1 MEKNKITYNIYKYI
15 LGAIFLIYY
24 RPKFVNKKYIPKE
37 GPIIVAGNH
46 IHLFDQCLPILSTRR
61 MIHYM
66 AKREYFDGKLAWF
79 FKSSGC
85 ISVDRG
91 NKENAKIAVNTA
103 TNLLK
108 NGYAVGIFP
117 EGTRNKTNDLLLNFK
132 IGTVKMATET
142 NATIGVLNEEM
153 LSLMKENSVLVN
165 VGRGSLIVT
174 RDLIEILKQNKIK
187 GAVLDVFEAEPIP
200 QGSEIWD
207 MENVIITPHIAGP
220 SFRGDEATKDKI
232 WKICFEN
239 IESYLCGGTLKNVV
253 DFDRGY

>member
-1 MEKNKITYNIYKYI
+1 MENNKILYNIYKYI
-15 LGAIFLIYY
+15 LGAVFLIYY

-46 IHLFDQCLPILSTRR
+46 IHLFDQCLPILSTKR

-132 IGTVKMATET
+132 IGTVKMAKET
-142 NATIGVLNEEM
+142 NATIVPFVITGKYKFWNNNLKVTFLKPFKVNNM
-153 LSLMKENSVLVN
+153 SL
-165 VGRGSLIVT
+165 
-174 RDLIEILKQNKIK
+174 
-187 GAVLDVFEAEPIP
+187 
-200 QGSEIWD
+200 
-207 MENVIITPHIAGP
+207 
-220 SFRGDEATKDKI
+220 DEANNKLRK
-232 WKICFEN
+232 
-239 IESYLCGGTLKNVV
+239 LMLKELKKS
-253 DFDRGY
+253 REI

>member
-24 RPKFVNKKYIPKE
+24 RPKFVNKDYIPKE

-46 IHLFDQCLPILSTRR
+46 IHLFDQCLPILCTKR

-85 ISVDRG
+85 ISVDRQ
-91 NKENAKIAVNTA
+91 NKDNAKIAVNTA

-117 EGTRNKTNDLLLNFK
+117 EGTRNKTDNLLLEFK
-132 IGTVKMATET
+132 IGTVKMAKET
-142 NATIGVLNEEM
+142 NATIVPFVITGKYKFWNNNLKVTFLKPFKVNNM
-153 LSLMKENSVLVN
+153 SL
-165 VGRGSLIVT
+165 
-174 RDLIEILKQNKIK
+174 
-187 GAVLDVFEAEPIP
+187 
-200 QGSEIWD
+200 
-207 MENVIITPHIAGP
+207 
-220 SFRGDEATKDKI
+220 DEANNK
-232 WKICFEN
+232 
-239 IESYLCGGTLKNVV
+239 LRRMMLKELKKS
-253 DFDRGY
+253 RK

>member
-1 MEKNKITYNIYKYI
+1 MENNKILYNIYKYI
-15 LGAIFLIYY
+15 LGPVFLIYY

-108 NGYAVGIFP
+108 KSYAVGIFP

-132 IGTVKMATET
+132 IGTVKMAKET
-142 NATIGVLNEEM
+142 NATIVPFVITGKYKFWNNNLKVTFLKPFKVNNMSLEEANNKLRKMM
-153 LSLMKENSVLVN
+153 LKEIKKS
-165 VGRGSLIVT
+165 R
-174 RDLIEILKQNKIK
+174 KI
-187 GAVLDVFEAEPIP
+187 
-200 QGSEIWD
+200 
-207 MENVIITPHIAGP
+207 
-220 SFRGDEATKDKI
+220 
-232 WKICFEN
+232 
-239 IESYLCGGTLKNVV
+239 
-253 DFDRGY
+253 

>member
-1 MEKNKITYNIYKYI
+1 MENNKILYNIYKYI
-15 LGAIFLIYY
+15 LGAVFLIYY

-46 IHLFDQCLPILSTRR
+46 IHLFDQCLPILSTKR

-85 ISVDRG
+85 ISVDRQ

-132 IGTVKMATET
+132 IGTVKMAKET
-142 NATIGVLNEEM
+142 NATIVPFVITGKYKFWNNNLKVTFLKPFKVNNM
-153 LSLMKENSVLVN
+153 SL
-165 VGRGSLIVT
+165 
-174 RDLIEILKQNKIK
+174 
-187 GAVLDVFEAEPIP
+187 
-200 QGSEIWD
+200 
-207 MENVIITPHIAGP
+207 
-220 SFRGDEATKDKI
+220 DEANNKLRK
-232 WKICFEN
+232 
-239 IESYLCGGTLKNVV
+239 LMLKELKKS
-253 DFDRGY
+253 REI

>member
-1 MEKNKITYNIYKYI
+1 MENNKILYNVYKYI
-15 LGAIFLIYY
+15 LGVVFLVYY
-24 RPKFVNKKYIPKE
+24 RPKFINKNYIPKE

-103 TNLLK
+103 TNLLE

-132 IGTVKMATET
+132 IGTVKMAKET
-142 NATIGVLNEEM
+142 NATIVPFVITGKYKFWNNNLKVTFLKPFKVNNMSLEEANNKLRKMM
-153 LSLMKENSVLVN
+153 LKE
-165 VGRGSLIVT
+165 
-174 RDLIEILKQNKIK
+174 IK
-187 GAVLDVFEAEPIP
+187 KSRKF
-200 QGSEIWD
+200 
-207 MENVIITPHIAGP
+207 
-220 SFRGDEATKDKI
+220 
-232 WKICFEN
+232 
-239 IESYLCGGTLKNVV
+239 
-253 DFDRGY
+253 